1 MTSCTVQSASAC
13 VVDANGNPLARL
25 TVLATEIKAKLTL
38 ARRHGQATL
47 SALMD
52 VGDRL
57 MEAKKALDHG
67 QWDDWL
73 SDNFELSD
81 RTARL
86 YMQLAGHRARV
97 EAKMATVATLG
108 IRGALE
114 QISEDQMQEGKE
126 KRNRE
131 LLAAELA
138 KRGTRIGP
146 EPKPNWVVTSGP
158 TSYPPREKPVH
169 CLVTLNAERV
179 RRIVS
184 SILAHIETE
193 RKWFAQAGLLEQ
205 FDAELRL
212 GFERLMR
219 SPDSV
224 AGDALSVKS
233 PIVERGG

>member
-1 MTSCTVQSASAC
+1 MSAAAQHARAIDP
-13 VVDANGNPLARL
+13 VARL

-57 MEAKKALDHG
+57 LEAKEALDHG

-86 YMQLAGHRARV
+86 YMQLAGHRARI

-108 IRGALE
+108 VRGALE
-114 QISEDQMQEGKE
+114 QIHEDQIREGRE

-131 LLAAELA
+131 LLARELA
-138 KRGTRIGP
+138 ERGGRIGP
-146 EPKPNWVVTSGP
+146 EPKPDHLRTMRDYSRPPPPGELEKALSAVLLHIRLKREWV
-158 TSYPPREKPVH
+158 
-169 CLVTLNAERV
+169 
-179 RRIVS
+179 
-184 SILAHIETE
+184 
-193 RKWFAQAGLLEQ
+193 AQFGLLEE
-205 FDAELRL
+205 FDAELKRWL
-212 GFERLMR
+212 ENGFVKTRDRQSENRSDKNER
-219 SPDSV
+219 SP
-224 AGDALSVKS
+224 
-233 PIVERGG
+233 PT